1 MNQNKKSEID
11 REKREF
17 ILFLAKT
24 TGAVWL
30 LRFFPVSS
38 FLSGL
43 GCGISSN
50 GGMKI
55 SYELFPQSV
64 ASGDITQSSVVLWTR
79 TAGDTSPIV
88 VQVSESKDFSSIIFQ
103 DVLTPKADDDFTLK
117 KKIENLSPGKRYY
130 YRFLKDN
137 LSSPVGTFKTI
148 EKNPDRIRF
157 AFISCQDYSNG
168 FYSAF
173 YHLSKENI
181 DFVVHLGDYI
191 YETISA
197 PTFQYA
203 QLRQFELPSGRKTAY
218 ELSDYRALYKVYRS
232 DRYLQAVH
240 ESFPFYIIWDDH
252 EFANDSAQTLSPDNG
267 KDFYGSDEQVRRRL
281 DASRAWYEYMPADV
295 YFNPT
300 EQDPLKQIKIFRK
313 FEFGT
318 LMRLIMTDERLY
330 RSPHPCGE
338 GTVGQRYLA
347 AFCGKM
353 EETTMLGPEQLD
365 WFLKELESSH
375 KDGVIWKIHGNEVCI
390 SQMIFGTSSTG
401 QISYLNLDQWDG
413 YDGERK
419 KIFNFIKE
427 KQIRNYVAV
436 TGDLHTFVAGELY
449 DDFFNPK
456 EKVGVEFTATS
467 ITSANLGSL
476 LRLDEKTLESIENKL
491 LEFNRNLK
499 FFNSHYHGYAIC
511 DVTPDEIVVEFWRV
525 SSIEEPEVEKT
536 EKILLKKFR
545 VRKDTNT
552 IEEIG

>member
-38 FLSGL
+38 FISGM
-43 GCGISSN
+43 GCSTSSSRET
-50 GGMKI
+50 KI

-64 ASGDITQSSVVLWTR
+64 ASGDVTQSSVVLWTR

-88 VQVSESKDFSSIIFQ
+88 LQVSESKDFSSIIFQ
-103 DVLTPKADDDFTLK
+103 DVLTPKSDDDFTLK
-117 KKIENLSPGKRYY
+117 KKIENLSSGKRYY

-137 LSSPVGTFKTI
+137 ISSPVGTFKTI
-148 EKNPDRIRF
+148 EKNPERIRF

-173 YHLSKENI
+173 YHLSQENI

-191 YETISA
+191 YETISS

-218 ELSDYRALYKVYRS
+218 DLNDYRALYKIYRS

-240 ESFPFYIIWDDH
+240 ERFPFYIIWDDH

-267 KDFYGSDEQVRRRL
+267 KDFYNSLYQPERRL
-281 DASRAWYEYMPADV
+281 YASRAWYEYMPADV
-295 YFNPT
+295 YFDPK
-300 EQDPLKQIKIFRK
+300 EQNPLKQIKIYRK

-330 RSPHPCGE
+330 RSEHPCGE
-338 GTVGQRYLA
+338 GAFGQRYLA
-347 AFCGKM
+347 TNCENINK
-353 EETTMLGPEQLD
+353 TTMLGQEQFD
-365 WFLKELESSH
+365 WFLKELENSH

-390 SQMIFGTSSTG
+390 SQMIFVKSDSG

-413 YDGERK
+413 YAGERQE
-419 KIFNFIKE
+419 IFKFIKE
-427 KQIRNYVAV
+427 KQIKNYVAV

-449 DDFFNPK
+449 DFDPK

-467 ITSANLGSL
+467 ITSSNLGSL
-476 LRLDEKTLESIENKL
+476 LRSAELFEQVEKNLVEL
-491 LEFNRNLK
+491 NRNLK

-511 DVTPDEIVVEFWRV
+511 EVTRDEIIVEFWRV

-545 VRKDTNT
+545 VRRDTNT
-552 IEEIG
+552 IEDLTP